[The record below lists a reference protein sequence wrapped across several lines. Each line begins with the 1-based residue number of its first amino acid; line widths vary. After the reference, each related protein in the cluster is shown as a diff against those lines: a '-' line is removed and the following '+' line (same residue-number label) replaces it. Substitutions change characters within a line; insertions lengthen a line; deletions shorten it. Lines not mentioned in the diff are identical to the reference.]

1 MIKIDSRM
9 LSALLVEAMSEIYV
23 LEGINAAELLIP
35 EVVGSRPAV
44 SRLRNGLRKDECEYL
59 HALRVL
65 IARLPSARRMDYER
79 RLGSI
84 LLDCV

>member
-84 LLDCV
+84 LLACV